1 MVKKKNKQVLIVDNA
16 TTSAMRLKALIDVH
30 GAEGR
35 LLHWSDIDLIPK
47 ATSSKQVCLLVI
59 EETVPTFVVEQVVES
74 FASVPLFLLF
84 SGDRIVNW
92 NIEKAIN
99 PLSMSLSNYELMAML
114 EPYWVEEKAINLP
127 EVLLLD
133 SQSQSA
139 YLCSKL
145 LFSTNINSAVSDDVV
160 DVHLNEFDMLL
171 ANISDNPNRI
181 QQIVKAKRANPYLG
195 VLLYGDEKD
204 FCGFEFIQDANL
216 VGIDDVIAVDKID
229 QELLPRFNRVW
240 RKVAE
245 FRDDQLVLTQNQ
257 HNMEQLL
264 EQSLVLKVLFAGSID
279 GIVAFNSSGD
289 IRRVNDSFS
298 ELLGYELEFMSTH
311 NFYSCL
317 NPASKQT
324 LHDVLHGDY
333 LQQQQVIDLKL
344 VHKHRVEIPVS
355 AAINRINFHGEYI
368 FVAVTRNVSA
378 QYLQEQ
384 ILLKKNAQL
393 EHQVKECKK
402 NQDIN
407 DEMVRKG
414 QRARS
419 AFLAKMSR
427 LAASNLSD
435 TGEQWHKKLK
445 NIDTMMRCEANS
457 LALEQTQ
464 VDVRS
469 IVDRVMNRFTEP
481 AESQGV
487 HFCLEEPEWLC
498 VTKFDQ
504 THLDMMLE
512 EIIDNAIRYNL
523 PRGEVRAYFE
533 QIEGRL
539 LLNICDT
546 GVGVLDFKHQQIV
559 DLYQANLADDDNLYT
574 GLPLATALME
584 YNGGKIYCDNY
595 ISDNKVCGTRII
607 LEFPF

>member
-30 GAEGR
+30 GAEAR

-59 EETVPTFVVEQVVES
+59 EETVPSFAVEQVVES

-133 SQSQSA
+133 SQSKSA
-139 YLCSKL
+139 HLCSKL

-317 NPASKQT
+317 NPGSKQI

-344 VHKHRVEIPVS
+344 VHKHKVEIPVS

-368 FVAVTRNVSA
+368 FVAVIRNVSA

-402 NQDIN
+402 HQDLN

-469 IVDRVMNRFTEP
+469 AVDRVMNRFTER

-487 HFCLEEPEWLC
+487 HFCLEKSEWLC

-574 GLPLATALME
+574 GLPLATSLME